1 LEDLPFA
8 GDALSSPASFFLFS
22 VSALI
27 LSFQR
32 NGNDDIASTMIKA
45 LSTFAIRH
53 GLIPIAYGILRLC
66 LLTVRIRF
74 FHEEELFD
82 HLHRGGKG
90 VIAFWHQRIL
100 LVVSYARRF
109 REFTPVAMISQSR
122 DGDLIADV
130 ARRLNFRPVRGSSS
144 RGGREALAAVVAELS
159 AHPLV
164 VHAVD
169 GPQGPRGL
177 IKAGIIRMAQLSGA
191 PIIPVYIS
199 VNRAWILKSWD
210 RFLIPKPFSTVW
222 VRWDEPIPVPA
233 TLDNDAFETLRLEIE
248 KRMRDNQEG
257 DDRKRGWK
265 ETLF

>member
-1 LEDLPFA
+1 
-8 GDALSSPASFFLFS
+8 
-22 VSALI
+22 
-27 LSFQR
+27 
-32 NGNDDIASTMIKA
+32 MIKK

-53 GLIPIAYGILRLC
+53 GLIPIAHWILRIY
-66 LLTVRIRF
+66 LLMVRIRI

-90 VIAFWHQRIL
+90 IIAFWHQRIF
-100 LVVSYARRF
+100 LVVSYAGRF
-109 REFTPVAMISQSR
+109 REFSPISQSR

-159 AHPLV
+159 AHPLA

-199 VNRAWILKSWD
+199 VNRAWVLGSWD

-222 VRWDEPIPVPA
+222 IRWDEPIPVPA

-248 KRMRDNQEG
+248 KRMRDNQEE
-257 DDRKRGWK
+257 DDRKCGWG